1 MGTIVENFTNV
12 LLGNFATPDFR
23 ALATK
28 AVLPLLSA
36 VALAGCSTHPVQ
48 QDVTGLRTVNIV
60 NHLRCETRLGIQDT
74 AITLL
79 IGENGGVTTPFI
91 GELIATRG
99 DIWNFDPARKL
110 NRKEQ
115 DFYYRYI
122 LTGIAY
128 DFSFDVTEENGAGFS
143 ADPIRLIT
151 GGTAGV
157 ALGASG
163 DFRRNNLR
171 HFIVSETFQD
181 LLLNK
186 ELKCSPEYLSPNFV
200 YPIAG
205 SIGLKE
211 LISTF
216 VELNEVKRLAV
227 DKASSKVFADTL
239 TFTTTVS
246 GSATPHVIVA
256 PVGNRW
262 GLASPA
268 TIGGSASRVDKH
280 MLIVGLSQDTPKGG
294 AVRRAGYGPAVLGLA
309 QPRSALQKSGVVS
322 AAEQSAL
329 DAVSQAR
336 LDAYLDRAT
345 R

>member
-12 LLGNFATPDFR
+12 LLGSFARPDFR

-48 QDVTGLRTVNIV
+48 QDVTGLRTVDIV
-60 NHLRCETRLGIQDT
+60 NHLRCETRLGI
-74 AITLL
+74 
-79 IGENGGVTTPFI
+79 
-91 GELIATRG
+91 
-99 DIWNFDPARKL
+99 
-110 NRKEQ
+110 Q

-309 QPRSALQKSGVVS
+309 QPRSALQKSGAVS